1 MSLLTP
7 ASSLTPAIEIKD
19 LRVDYGTFVA
29 VNEVTL
35 TVPPGEIFGLVGPN
49 GAGKTSTFRVLA
61 TLMEPTYGEVRLA
74 GVDIFEQPEAAR
86 RVLGYMPDLAPVPSD
101 LKVWEFLDLFAE
113 AHELG
118 NWTARR
124 ERIEV
129 CLRQVNLLEKWG
141 DFCRTLSRGQTQR
154 LVLAKTLLH
163 RPRVFVLDEPASGMD
178 PLSRRNLRLTLRSL
192 ADEGA
197 TIIVSSHILSELSEM
212 CTSLCVMNHGRLL
225 ASGSVDEVRR
235 LLGRAERTLTVGVL
249 ERSEEAA
256 AWLATQAACPVGQV
270 CARSRHIPLFRQPSR
285 TGRAHD
291 RAHPSGFSRRHLR
304 GAEIHVRGH
313 PRRCGRKPTGGPGQ
327 RRHSNL
333 MTAPT
338 RSRRWFS
345 LQPIWPNPIF
355 HRYARSRLRPQALSA
370 ALIITLIVAGFFFF
384 LFRTL
389 ALYRDTWTSPPPNA
403 PRSSP
408 C

>member
-1 MSLLTP
+1 MMLWSDWPHAGPTALSLLTP

-19 LRVDYGTFVA
+19 LRVDYGSFVA

-74 GVDIFEQPEAAR
+74 GADIFEQPEAAR

-141 DFCRTLSRGQTQR
+141 DFCKTLSRGQTQR

-256 AWLATQAACPVGQV
+256 AWLVTQAHVQSVKCV
-270 CARSRHIPLFRQPSR
+270 R
-285 TGRAHD
+285 D
-291 RAHPSGFSRRHLR
+291 RVTFHFFGSHHEQA
-304 GAEIHVRGH
+304 A
-313 PRRCGRKPTGGPGQ
+313 
-327 RRHSNL
+327 L
-333 MTAPT
+333 MTGLIRQDFLVAT
-338 RSRRWFS
+338 FEEQKSTFEDI
-345 LQPIWPNPIF
+345 LVDVAENQPAVPG
-355 HRYARSRLRPQALSA
+355 SA
-370 ALIITLIVAGFFFF
+370 ATP
-384 LFRTL
+384 
-389 ALYRDTWTSPPPNA
+389 TS
-403 PRSSP
+403 
-408 C
+408 